1 MKLASNSLVLDILS
15 FWLGST
21 VSDPFSFND
30 TLRCDAKIDYVV
42 FQTLSHVER
51 VSSAVRMS
59 NAWITVHAVMLEK
72 IMLYFRL

>member
-15 FWLGST
+15 FWLGLT
-21 VSDPFSFND
+21 VSEPFSFNNS
-30 TLRCDAKIDYVV
+30 LRCDAKIDYVV

-51 VSSAVRMS
+51 VGSAVRMS
-59 NAWITVHAVMLEK
+59 NVLITVHAVMLEK